1 MEVNFRLGASP
12 ARREELERFL
22 AEPTRSNLEQ
32 LDPDSSA
39 TAVLVAFIVKEALCL
54 YTSTKT
60 VYRRFHME
68 TKED

>member
-1 MEVNFRLGASP
+1 MEVNFCPGASP
-12 ARREELERFL
+12 AWREELESFV

-39 TAVLVAFIVKEALCL
+39 TAVLVALIVKEALRL
-54 YTSTKT
+54 YPPTKT